1 MCPEIHTLLKLYM
14 TVPVTTATAER
25 TFPVMR
31 RIKTYLRSNMS
42 QQRLNHTIL
51 LHCYQD
57 RIDSLDLKD
66 IAKYFVSANDR
77 RQLYFAILELTI

>member
-1 MCPEIHTLLKLYM
+1 MCSEMHMLLKLYM

-25 TFPVMR
+25 TFSIMR
-31 RIKTYLRSNMS
+31 RIKIYLRSSMS

-57 RIDSLDLKD
+57 RVDSLDMQD
-66 IAKYFVSANDR
+66 IAKKFIAANER
-77 RQLYFAILELTI
+77 RQLYFGQF